1 MLQPME
7 EPIQL
12 FGTWCAGAE
21 GGPAGTKRLGRR
33 RGGCAAPGSFILK
46 GSDSALG
53 PTPQRPL
60 LTFRSLVMAQTTPTP
75 TETCMIPFS
84 DVGGSTSDQEL
95 PTRPQKT
102 AQAAPSA
109 SVPGRRWAPSP
120 RTRVR
125 LPTFGIV
132 PVDSFPDQRLPLPQR
147 DPQEVVGPTADLDR
161 LPRGIH
167 ERP

>member
-21 GGPAGTKRLGRR
+21 GGSRRHQTPWTSTQRVRSTRLIYSQGFGLSPGTHPPATPSYFPVLGDGPDHAHSHGDVHDPVFGRGRLHQRPGTSYP
-33 RGGCAAPGSFILK
+33 APE
-46 GSDSALG
+46 DSAGG
-53 PTPQRPL
+53 PISER
-60 LTFRSLVMAQTTPTP
+60 A
-75 TETCMIPFS
+75 
-84 DVGGSTSDQEL
+84 
-95 PTRPQKT
+95 
-102 AQAAPSA
+102 
-109 SVPGRRWAPSP
+109 GRRWAPSP